1 MGPDKSVVQSLSIRL
16 AGKQPPPPTNG
27 GHKVIVR
34 TSNGDEVL
42 TPGSMTQ
49 SVPVLTGS
57 QTITSSNLL
66 QRIPQAQPSSLIS
79 QNMNQSVS
87 NTVAGRHVIN
97 IPRTP
102 SDVNLS
108 GNRNLGPIASVSSR
122 VLNTDS
128 SFGQNVIRRPYTSS
142 PVTTQGLHYSQSV
155 PSHLSNV
162 SHIPPVVKD
171 EKRNTPSPV
180 HIISQPSL
188 SRLKMESGLHSV
200 TIPNGYNPLNS
211 MSSMDAMQ
219 KSVNNLPINNLTNRD
234 VSRMWSNQD
243 IKLKS
248 ITSNMVSLQLPFI
261 LHCMF
266 PLGASI
272 CSMNQHMTFT

>member
-1 MGPDKSVVQSLSIRL
+1 M
-16 AGKQPPPPTNG
+16 
-27 GHKVIVR
+27 IVR

-42 TPGSMTQ
+42 TPGPGSQ

-57 QTITSSNLL
+57 QIVTSSNLL
-66 QRIPQAQPSSLIS
+66 QRLPQAQPTSLIS
-79 QNMNQSVS
+79 QKMNQSVA
-87 NTVAGRHVIN
+87 NAAPGRHVIT

-102 SDVNLS
+102 SDINLS
-108 GNRNLGPIASVSSR
+108 GNRNLIGPVASVSSR
-122 VLNTDS
+122 IANTDS
-128 SFGQNVIRRPYTSS
+128 SFNPNVIRRPYTSS

-162 SHIPPVVKD
+162 SHIPPVLKD

-180 HIISQPSL
+180 HVISQPSL
-188 SRLKMESGLHSV
+188 SRLKMESGGMHSV
-200 TIPNGYNPLNS
+200 TLPNGYNPLNS

-219 KSVNNLPINNLTNRD
+219 KSANNLPINNLTNRD

-248 ITSNMVSLQLPFI
+248 ITSSMVSF
-261 LHCMF
+261 
-266 PLGASI
+266 
-272 CSMNQHMTFT
+272 N